1 MTGGGR
7 MAAGLLI
14 LALMAVSRGGGL
26 WQAVD
31 RMSMD
36 HRLFA
41 AVFMVRG
48 SVSGSSAGEFGAYIR
63 SNPADTSWSKI
74 TSSNIFTFGLGYFS
88 HGHNRRYYVAA
99 GNGLHRSTDGGASWK
114 IMTSWRT
121 MEVLSVVPD
130 PVDSAVVTISTP
142 WGIFQTTDDG
152 GTWLE
157 KMEGMKR
164 WYVNVLIMHPRDRRT
179 LYAASED
186 DLYVSRDRGEHWQP
200 LRVGASPVLTV
211 HQLAADPAVMLVGV
225 EDGGIRRTTDAGETW
240 SAASGLDSSSVYCI
254 TSSTDG
260 REIYAGGWMTGV
272 WRSVDRGA
280 TWSPIWTDPSVEAV
294 FCLFVHPENQRH
306 LLVGTDG
313 QGIVESRDGGTTWT
327 HAGLYGGKIK
337 QIAFYPY

>member
-1 MTGGGR
+1 VGGAR
-7 MAAGLLI
+7 KAAVFLT
-14 LALMAVSRGGGL
+14 LALMAGWQGGGL
-26 WQAVD
+26 SQTGE

-48 SVSGSSAGEFGAYIR
+48 SVSGSSAGEFGVFIR
-63 SNPADTSWSKI
+63 NSPGDSNWSKI

-88 HGHNRRYYVAA
+88 HGLTRRYYVAA

-130 PVDSAVVTISTP
+130 PVDSAVITISTP
-142 WGIFQTTDDG
+142 WGIFQTRDDG
-152 GTWLE
+152 GTWVE

-164 WYVNVLIMHPRDRRT
+164 WYVEMVIMHPRDRRT

-186 DLYVSRDRGEHWQP
+186 DLYVSRDRSEHWKP
-200 LRVGASPVLTV
+200 LSVGASPVLTV
-211 HQLAADPAVMLVGV
+211 HQLVADPAIMLVGI
-225 EDGGIRRTTDAGETW
+225 EDGGIRRTTDGGESW
-240 SAASGLDSSSVYCI
+240 SAAKGLDSSSIYCI

-260 REIYAGGWMTGV
+260 RELYAGGWMTGV

-280 TWSPIWTDPSVEAV
+280 TWSPIWADPLVESVL
-294 FCLFVHPENQRH
+294 CIFVDPENPRH

-313 QGIVESRDGGTTWT
+313 QGVVESRDGGRTWA

-337 QIAFYPY
+337 QLAFYPY